1 MSAAHPVPA
10 PAQPAPPP
18 AAGTA
23 VPDSAYKTE
32 FVKVYQDAGVVGVSM
47 LTLLVLCLLL
57 GLFCGRLIKMYITLT
72 EQRDR
77 IEAARTEAIEKLT
90 ANLLLLR
97 SEMTTA
103 VAEVRRENADLRAS
117 MAALQAAS
125 GGTRR

>member
-10 PAQPAPPP
+10 TAQPSPQL
-18 AAGTA
+18 TA
-23 VPDSAYKTE
+23 ETGPPDSAYKTE
-32 FVKVYQDAGVVGVSM
+32 FVKVYQDAGVVGAAM

-77 IEAARTEAIEKLT
+77 IESARTEAIEKLT

-97 SEMTTA
+97 SEMSSA
-103 VAEVRRENADLRAS
+103 VAEVRRENAETSAKL
-117 MAALQAAS
+117 AALLAN
-125 GGTRR
+125 GGNAR